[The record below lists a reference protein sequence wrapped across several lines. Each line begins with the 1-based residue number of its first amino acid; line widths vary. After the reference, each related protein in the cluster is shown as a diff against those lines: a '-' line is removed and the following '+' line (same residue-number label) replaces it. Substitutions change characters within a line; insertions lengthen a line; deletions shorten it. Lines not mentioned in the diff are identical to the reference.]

1 MEPRVRIE
9 RTIYRIQADRIAS
22 NAYRANVG
30 ANAGNRNQV
39 CRLPNDCSAT
49 ELHRLGRR
57 KNLWSGVRES
67 DPAVQFGRLMPKAL
81 GQPRSSVK
89 LFNYQRTK
97 EKGRNLSIPA
107 LENLRR

>member
-1 MEPRVRIE
+1 MLTGRILEPMLVIE
-9 RTIYRIQADRIAS
+9 TRSVTYRTTA
-22 NAYRANVG
+22 
-30 ANAGNRNQV
+30 
-39 CRLPNDCSAT
+39 LPLSYIGLERRFGVEV
-49 ELHRLGRR
+49 ELGPAR

-89 LFNYQRTK
+89 LFNFQRTK